1 MPSVLPP
8 ASRER
13 ARARE
18 LDELGGSRNKPTS
31 PDVGGCR
38 ERFYLG
44 GGMLVCCYERR
55 GPRPPPDELAT
66 RDFPDGTTLTYPVD
80 GICYTALSLRE
91 TSNAALGPKLKNPTF
106 PLKR

>member
-1 MPSVLPP
+1 MLVSYRPL
-8 ASRER
+8 A
-13 ARARE
+13 ANARE

-55 GPRPPPDELAT
+55 GPRGVLLRENPSLQKPM
-66 RDFPDGTTLTYPVD
+66 G
-80 GICYTALSLRE
+80 ALSE
-91 TSNAALGPKLKNPTF
+91 K
-106 PLKR
+106 